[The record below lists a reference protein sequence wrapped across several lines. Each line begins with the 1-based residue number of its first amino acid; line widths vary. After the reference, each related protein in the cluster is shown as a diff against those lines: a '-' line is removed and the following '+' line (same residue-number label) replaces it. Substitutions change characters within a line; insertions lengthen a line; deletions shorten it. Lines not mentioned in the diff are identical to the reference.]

1 MIKIKSQEE
10 IELMRE
16 AGRITR
22 DTLKIVENSIKV
34 GISTKELDKIAYDYI
49 KSQGATP
56 SFKNYNGFPASI
68 CASINDTIVHGIPS
82 NDIILKEGDIIS
94 IDVGAKFQG
103 YHGDAARTFPVG
115 KIDPKVKRLIKITE
129 QSFFEG
135 IKGLK
140 SGAFVGDISNRVQ
153 SFVEKNGYSVVREL
167 VGHGIGKQLHEDPM
181 VPNFGRTGSGPRLS
195 TNCTIAI
202 EPMVNMG
209 DRNVM
214 FLSDGWTCKTR
225 DGLPSA
231 HYENTVLITDNGV
244 EILTL

>member
-10 IELMRE
+10 IDLMRE

-22 DTLKIVENSIKV
+22 DTLKVVENSIRV

-56 SFKNYNGFPASI
+56 SFKNYGGFPGSI
-68 CASINDTIVHGIPS
+68 CASVNDTIVHVIPS
-82 NDIILKEGDIIS
+82 NNIILKEGDIIS
-94 IDVGAKFQG
+94 IDCGAKYKG

-115 KIDPKVKRLIKITE
+115 KIDAKVKKLIKVTE

-135 IKGLK
+135 IKDLK
-140 SGAFVGDISNRVQ
+140 SGAFVGDISHRIQ
-153 SFVEKNGYSVVREL
+153 TFVEKNGYSIVREL
-167 VGHGIGKQLHEDPM
+167 VGHGVGSHLHEDPM
-181 VPNFGRTGSGPRLS
+181 VPNYGKAGSGPRL
-195 TNCTIAI
+195 NANAVIAI

-209 DRNVM
+209 DKNVVFM
-214 FLSDGWTCKTR
+214 SDGWTCKTR

-231 HYENTVLITDNGV
+231 HYENTVLITESGV